1 MNKKVLILGCSLTQ
15 GSYAH
20 NEQSYTKEAIVSS
33 YGWYDS
39 LKCLK
44 DLEIDVFAFGGGGYT
59 TFAETLAD
67 LDCSGKLKDY
77 SMLIIQETNEP
88 RFILRKQDF
97 SWLEDSYRV
106 KSKDIKERELSIRH
120 RTAFSLPPQS
130 VFSMSPTSFDAICER
145 HYGITSLPTNFRLD
159 ILESSTYKNLVKFSL
174 AYINQTI
181 EQYNLKCFVFSLF
194 EPSANSKNLSNAT
207 RLDLPLNLYYE
218 IKNDSL
224 KNLSSENEL
233 SGSYLRHFSN
243 LGHKKLGEIINDSLK
258 KTI

>member
-15 GSYAH
+15 GSYGPTEL
-20 NEQSYTKEAIVSS
+20 NCTKERIISS

-67 LDCSGKLKDY
+67 LHSSDKLKDY
-77 SMLIIQETNEP
+77 SMLIIQETSEP
-88 RFILRKQDF
+88 RFVLRKKDF
-97 SWLEDSYRV
+97 AWREDST
-106 KSKDIKERELSIRH
+106 KKIEERELSIQH
-120 RTAFSLPPQS
+120 RIAFSHPPQS
-130 VFSMSPTSFDAICER
+130 VFSNRETILKHTLPEFYSIKSFPDNL
-145 HYGITSLPTNFRLD
+145 TLD
-159 ILESSTYKNLVKFSL
+159 ILESITYKNLVKFSL
-174 AYINQTI
+174 AYINQII

-194 EPSANSKNLSNAT
+194 EPSANSENLPNAT
-207 RLDLPLNLYYE
+207 RLDLPSNLYYE

-224 KNLSSENEL
+224 KNLSSETDL
-233 SGSYLRHFSN
+233 SGPYLRHFSN
-243 LGHKKLGEIINDSLK
+243 LGNKKLGEIINESLK

>member
-15 GSYAH
+15 GSYGPTEL
-20 NEQSYTKEAIVSS
+20 NCTKERIISS

-67 LDCSGKLKDY
+67 LHSSDKLKDY
-77 SMLIIQETNEP
+77 SMLIIQETSEP
-88 RFILRKQDF
+88 RFVLRKKDF
-97 SWLEDSYRV
+97 AWRENSEKID
-106 KSKDIKERELSIRH
+106 ERELLIQH
-120 RTAFSLPPQS
+120 RSSFSLPPQA
-130 VFSMSPTSFDAICER
+130 VFKNSQENFKLVWPEFYSIKSFPDNL
-145 HYGITSLPTNFRLD
+145 TLD
-159 ILESSTYKNLVKFSL
+159 ILESITYKNLVKFSL
-174 AYINQTI
+174 AYINQII

-194 EPSANSKNLSNAT
+194 EPSANSENLPNAT
-207 RLDLPLNLYYE
+207 RLDLPSNLYYE

-224 KNLSSENEL
+224 KNLSSETDL
-233 SGSYLRHFSN
+233 SGPYLRHFSN
-243 LGHKKLGEIINDSLK
+243 LGNKKLGEIINESLK